1 MKNFTIVLTTLFMV
15 LFISS
20 IIVVPIVVLGQEG
33 HEETALETAKGDSIS
48 IGLKA
53 FAAAMAV
60 GLCAFAT
67 SRAQAS
73 IGAAG
78 VGAIAEKPET
88 AGTIIILV
96 AIPETLVIL
105 GFVVAAMII
114 LFL

>member
-1 MKNFTIVLTTLFMV
+1 MILFVTVFLSCIV
-15 LFISS
+15 I
-20 IIVVPIVVLGQEG
+20 VPIALGQEEG
-33 HEETALETAKGDSIS
+33 EEKAHDTMKGDSLS

-53 FAAAMAV
+53 FAAAVAV
-60 GLCAFAT
+60 GICAFAT
-67 SRAQAS
+67 GRAQSS

-78 VGAIAEKPET
+78 VGTIAEKPET
-88 AGTIIILV
+88 SGTIIILL

>member
-1 MKNFTIVLTTLFMV
+1 MS
-15 LFISS
+15 LFI
-20 IIVVPIVVLGQEG
+20 ILFATFIVMIPLVLGQEV
-33 HEETALETAKGDSIS
+33 EEKHSQETTVKGDSLS

-53 FAAAMAV
+53 IAAAIAV
-60 GLCAFAT
+60 GLCALAT
-67 SRAQAS
+67 SRAQSS

-78 VGAIAEKPET
+78 VGSIAEKPET
-88 AGTIIILV
+88 AGSIIILV